1 MLKKIN
7 KKFKN
12 GRVWFIYL
20 YIKNHRNFNLE
31 TSKLIY
37 YKLKFKNCINHYT
50 IYFFKYVIMY

>member
-37 YKLKFKNCINHYT
+37 YKLKFKNYLKT
-50 IYFFKYVIMY
+50 FFKYVIMY

>member
-20 YIKNHRNFNLE
+20 YIKNNRNFNLE

-50 IYFFKYVIMY
+50 IFIFLNM

>member
-31 TSKLIY
+31 ISKLIY

-50 IYFFKYVIMY
+50 IFIFLNM